1 MHSHKD
7 AVFLTRLNHYPALRE
22 RMETLLN
29 IVENMTGDWTKADA
43 AAQAVVDEIRK
54 LGNAALQGWADQ
66 GVQQATA
73 TVRQQQ
79 PALQGNGKKKSGGTR
94 CSE

>member
-1 MHSHKD
+1 MPSHKD
-7 AVFLTRLNHYPALRE
+7 EVFLTRLNHHPALRE
-22 RMETLLN
+22 RMETLRNL
-29 IVENMTGDWTKADA
+29 VENMTGEWTKADA
-43 AAQAVVDEIRK
+43 AEQAVVDEIRK

-79 PALQGNGKKKSGGTR
+79 PAWQGNGEKKSGGTR